1 MHRHSKEIFD
11 LVAAEVVFA
20 DENWPPYNSAHEA
33 LGVITEEFEEFKD
46 EVKMKQENRAADKMR
61 KELIQLAATAI
72 RAASVCDM
80 NWVLK

>member
-1 MHRHSKEIFD
+1 MIQKVLEKVIR
-11 LVAAEVVFA
+11 EVEFA
-20 DENWPPYNSAHEA
+20 DTKWPPYNSAHEA

-46 EVKMKQENRAADKMR
+46 EVKLKQQDRVADKMK